1 MQKTAYEMRS
11 SDWSSDVCSADLGEP
26 PGQRNEDRARETAE
40 QRHAHDRARRAT
52 AEPPRQRGKSRVVE
66 SHRLRRAE
74 AGPGRVEDRL
84 RAARGPY
91 EQHRGAED
99 AAARHD
105 APAMAA
111 VDRMSDREIG
121 RAHVCTPVPNAQ
133 LACRL

>member
-91 EQHRGAED
+91 EPHLR
-99 AAARHD
+99 AAADSSRHA

-111 VDRMSDREIG
+111 VDRQSPRG
-121 RAHVCTPVPNAQ
+121 PAPSPAPPRAPP
-133 LACRL
+133 